1 MLARLSLRRQSAR
14 RSARGVGSEYSEA
27 VEPPDPDQVKSLADL
42 IAFLDGLSEHF
53 AREHE
58 GDDWQ
63 NWNVGDYLESVAAWL
78 KDGPPQLMKDEWREE
93 IDRDRPT
100 WRGVAMLFEAGR
112 IYE

>member
-1 MLARLSLRRQSAR
+1 
-14 RSARGVGSEYSEA
+14 VD
-27 VEPPDPDQVKSLADL
+27 PPDPDQVASLSDF
-42 IAFLDGLSEHF
+42 IAFLETLSEHF

-63 NWNVGDYLESVAAWL
+63 NWNVGDYLESIAAWL
-78 KDGPPQLMKDEWREE
+78 RTEKPLMGAEIEE
-93 IDRDRPT
+93 IEADRPT

>member
-1 MLARLSLRRQSAR
+1 VRLHA
-14 RSARGVGSEYSEA
+14 SEYSEA
-27 VEPPDPDQVKSLADL
+27 VEPPDPDQVESLPDL
-42 IAFLDGLSEHF
+42 IVFLNALSAHF

-63 NWNVGDYLESVAAWL
+63 NWNVGDYLESIAAWL
-78 KDGPPQLMKDEWREE
+78 QGEKPLMGDAINE
-93 IDRDRPT
+93 IEAERPT